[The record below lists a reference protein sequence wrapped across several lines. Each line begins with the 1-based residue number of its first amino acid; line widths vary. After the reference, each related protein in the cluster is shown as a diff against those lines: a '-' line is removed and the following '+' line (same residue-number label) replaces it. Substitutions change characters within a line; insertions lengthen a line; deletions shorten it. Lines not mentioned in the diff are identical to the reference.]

1 MHFLSKCVSMSFA
14 DAVGATKEALERQ
27 KFSILAEIDMRQVL
41 RSDLSVDFR
50 PYLILNACSL
60 PLAHRAIEADHVIAS
75 MLLCEVVIQEHRN
88 GRVEISVLD
97 PTSTIGTINHVEM
110 ISIAHELQ
118 SKTRQF
124 MDDIH
129 PAPEFC
135 RAA

>member
-1 MHFLSKCVSMSFA
+1 MLESQLRDEHHVWSGRSGDCEAQMHFLSKCVSMSFA

-75 MLLCEVVIQEHRN
+75 MLLCEVIIQEHRD

-97 PTSTIGTINHVEM
+97 PTSTIGTINHV
-110 ISIAHELQ
+110 
-118 SKTRQF
+118 
-124 MDDIH
+124 
-129 PAPEFC
+129 
-135 RAA
+135 